1 MGIERLS
8 TGLQELTERECV
20 RLLESQEYG
29 RIGVVVD
36 GRPEIFPLN
45 YALDESRCVVFRTVV
60 GMKLASAV
68 NHHVVFE
75 VDRVDPVTR
84 SGWSVVVHGVAHQT
98 GRINQGLRPLAPW
111 LPDRS
116 PWSGSHPLDHRPGA
130 RQPPSGA
137 DAALTVRRGR

>member
-1 MGIERLS
+1 MDIVGIERLS

-116 PWSGSHPLDHRPGA
+116 SLVRITRHSITGRVLGSRPA
-130 RQPPSGA
+130 ELTQP
-137 DAALTVRRGR
+137 